1 MDRHDKIKLAA
12 AAVAALLVA
21 VALGATAAVGAPRVL
36 SSSDDGQTV
45 IDDAAAELGVEPS
58 ALEGA
63 LRTALKNRVDDAV
76 EAGILTEE
84 GGCGAEGA
92 GRFRPDAAP
101 LRRLRPLSRL

>member
-12 AAVAALLVA
+12 AAVAALLLA
-21 VALGATAAVGAPRVL
+21 VALGATAAVGASRVL

-63 LRTALKNRVDDAV
+63 PRK
-76 EAGILTEE
+76 
-84 GGCGAEGA
+84 
-92 GRFRPDAAP
+92 RPEKP
-101 LRRLRPLSRL
+101 LRRRRRGGNSR